1 MKLYLGSDLHI
12 EFGPL
17 EVHNRDN
24 ADVLILS
31 GDIVIANDLTG
42 LDNTNILEPSYKA
55 KTFINFFEQCSSKF
69 KDVIYVMGNHEH
81 YHGDFSKSAKIL
93 RNVLKD
99 FPNIHLL
106 DKESK
111 TIDDVT
117 FVGGTLWTDM
127 NKEDP
132 NTLEIIRRKMN
143 DFRLVDNSDRVVNY
157 KTFEPLDKPVGMTD
171 QEWLAKPTQDRNKV
185 VFRTRTALFSP
196 EDAVEEHKSLL
207 KFIDEATTDKS
218 KKYVVVGHHAP
229 SKQSVKPRYV
239 RDVYVNGGYS
249 SDLSEFILDR
259 PQIKMWTHG
268 HTHDKFDY
276 MIGTTRVV
284 CNPRGYIDY
293 EPCAYDFDFQLLE
306 I

>member
-1 MKLYLGSDLHI
+1 MKMYLGSDLHI

-31 GDIVIANDLTG
+31 GDIVVAADLTR
-42 LDNTNILEPSYKA
+42 LDSTNILEPSK
-55 KTFINFFEQCSSKF
+55 KTNVYINFFEQCSSMF
-69 KDVIYVMGNHEH
+69 KDVVYVMGNHEH
-81 YHGDFSKSAKIL
+81 YHGDFAKSAKIL
-93 RNVLKD
+93 RDVLKE

-106 DKESK
+106 DKETK

-132 NTLEIIRRKMN
+132 NTLEIIRRRMN
-143 DFRLVDNSDRVVNY
+143 DFKLVDNSDRVVNY

-185 VFRTRTALFSP
+185 IFRTRTALFSP

-229 SKQSVKPRYV
+229 SKQSTKPGYI
-239 RDVYVNGGYS
+239 RDVHMNGGYS

-268 HTHDKFDY
+268 HTHDNFDY

-293 EPCAYDFDFQLLE
+293 EPGAYDFDFQLLE